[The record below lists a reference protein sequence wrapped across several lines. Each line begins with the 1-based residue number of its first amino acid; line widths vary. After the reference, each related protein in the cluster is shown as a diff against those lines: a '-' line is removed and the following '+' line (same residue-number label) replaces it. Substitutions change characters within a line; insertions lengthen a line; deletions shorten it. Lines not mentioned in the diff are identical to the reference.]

1 MTMYK
6 AGWLA
11 IALEIIILLLWL
23 YNIFF
28 AKNGTDAAGKGLG
41 QLYVLALAAYIIPG
55 IVLMLINNKYCTI
68 AVLVMAALPLLIVVY
83 GLIRYYFR

>member
-6 AGWLA
+6 IGWLA
-11 IALEIIILLLWL
+11 IALEVTILLIWF

-41 QLYVLALAAYIIPG
+41 QLYVLALAAYIIIG
-55 IVLMLINNKYCTI
+55 IILMLINNKYCTI
-68 AVLVMAALPLLIVVY
+68 AVLIMAALPLLVVVY
-83 GLIRYYFR
+83 GLIRYYFL